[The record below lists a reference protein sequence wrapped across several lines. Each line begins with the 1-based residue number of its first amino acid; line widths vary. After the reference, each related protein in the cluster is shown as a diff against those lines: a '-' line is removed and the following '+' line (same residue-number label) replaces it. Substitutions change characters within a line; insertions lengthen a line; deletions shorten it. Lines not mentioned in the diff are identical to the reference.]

1 MAWAKKSR
9 GGVSGW
15 VAAALLALSIFAAVD
30 GDQADS
36 PVDDSGPALVEVS
49 LQD

>member
-1 MAWAKKSR
+1 MALAKKSR

-15 VAAALLALSIFAAVD
+15 VAAALLALSIFAAVGET
-30 GDQADS
+30 GDA
-36 PVDDSGPALVEVS
+36 PDDDRATSLAEVS